1 MLLYMFGSKYIRFK
15 NIYFI
20 FFYNV
25 ANLQHKNPLKTIVF
39 DKKMSKNL
47 SIQSRVLSF
56 IKNIFYLVKK

>member
-1 MLLYMFGSKYIRFK
+1 MLLYMFGNKYIRFK

-39 DKKMSKNL
+39 EKKSKNL

>member
-1 MLLYMFGSKYIRFK
+1 MLYMFGSKYIRFK

-39 DKKMSKNL
+39 EKKSKINVFK
-47 SIQSRVLSF
+47 SDIF
-56 IKNIFYLVKK
+56 IPKHV